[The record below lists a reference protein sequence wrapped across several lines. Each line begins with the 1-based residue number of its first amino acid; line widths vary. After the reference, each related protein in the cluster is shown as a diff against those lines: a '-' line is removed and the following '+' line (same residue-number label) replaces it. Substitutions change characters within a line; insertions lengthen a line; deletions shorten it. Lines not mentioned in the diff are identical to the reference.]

1 MHFFMMFVAVFIVYY
16 VITPWLVALGVVRL
30 AQRRARAEQV
40 AARDAARRYGRWFAI
55 PWLVYGVNVL
65 VAGTLFA
72 SPSSAFAPALHRPLG
87 SVVALSVALLPILLI
102 ALVVRS
108 WPVALGHP
116 AGRLRIGVTV
126 RAWLVQVTVLLVS
139 LDCLAALLQY
149 EGPIAAAVGAVVLV
163 ASNIATSQ
171 DLFRWIWRATP
182 LGDDARAR
190 RLRALLVSAGVK
202 VRRILII
209 PASIGVAPNAFVS
222 GVLDGRRYLFIAE
235 RLLDEL
241 PVDEVEAVVAHEIG
255 HLVRRHVARLGIAG
269 VGILAV
275 AAAVLNGILA
285 LAAAWGMSDWL
296 RGPLIGLI
304 GAAAPLTA
312 LYVTRRMSRRFE
324 FEADEYAAQ
333 AVGSPRPADRRKR
346 LPPRRASRQSR
357 VIVSDNLAH
366 GTPNTLTVA
375 TLSTVRPSDC
385 KYNSCSM

>member
-1 MHFFMMFVAVFIVYY
+1 M
-16 VITPWLVALGVVRL
+16 
-30 AQRRARAEQV
+30 
-40 AARDAARRYGRWFAI
+40 
-55 PWLVYGVNVL
+55 
-65 VAGTLFA
+65 AGTLFA
-72 SPSSAFAPALHRPLG
+72 SPSSAFAPALHLPLG
-87 SVVALSVALLPILLI
+87 SVVALIVALLPILLI

-108 WPVALGHP
+108 WAVALGHP
-116 AGRLRIGVTV
+116 AGRVRIGVTV

-139 LDCLAALLQY
+139 FGCVAALLQY
-149 EGPIAAAVGAVVLV
+149 EGPIAAVVGAAVLV

-182 LGDDARAR
+182 LKDDARAR

-235 RLLDEL
+235 RLRDEL

-269 VGILAV
+269 VGTLAV
-275 AAAVLNGILA
+275 AAAVLNGMLA
-285 LAAAWGMSDWL
+285 LASAWGMSDWL

-333 AVGSPRPADRRKR
+333 AGGSPRPADRRKR

-375 TLSTVRPSDC
+375 TLNTVRPSDC
-385 KYNSCSM
+385 RYNSCAM